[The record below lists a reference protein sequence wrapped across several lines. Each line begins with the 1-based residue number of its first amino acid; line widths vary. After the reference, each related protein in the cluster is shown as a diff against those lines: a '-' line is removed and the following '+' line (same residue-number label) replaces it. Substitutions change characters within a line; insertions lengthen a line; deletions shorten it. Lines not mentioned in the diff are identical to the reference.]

1 MSINVRNKIVLK
13 LFGQRLKRLRIEK
26 KPTQELLAYEADVE
40 QSQINR
46 IENAKTNATPSN
58 LSAIANA
65 LNISL
70 SDLLKGV

>member
-26 KPTQELLAYEADVE
+26 KLTQELLAYEADFE